1 MLQRLYSSEKEI
13 LVLRKVIL
21 FHLLMFHTK
30 AAPIS
35 RVRSQG
41 GKEKDL
47 LMKKGFFFLMV
58 KLIAIDLIGERNA
71 NAGVDV
77 HVTETD
83 MEKEE
88 EVSQDEGKL
97 ILENKN

>member
-1 MLQRLYSSEKEI
+1 M

-30 AAPIS
+30 AAPIL

-47 LMKKGFFFLMV
+47 LIKKGLFFYC
-58 KLIAIDLIGERNA
+58 KIDS
-71 NAGVDV
+71 
-77 HVTETD
+77 H
-83 MEKEE
+83 
-88 EVSQDEGKL
+88 
-97 ILENKN
+97 

>member
-1 MLQRLYSSEKEI
+1 MTLVLQRLYSSEKEI

-47 LMKKGFFFLMV
+47 LMKKGLFFYC
-58 KLIAIDLIGERNA
+58 KIDS
-71 NAGVDV
+71 
-77 HVTETD
+77 H
-83 MEKEE
+83 
-88 EVSQDEGKL
+88 
-97 ILENKN
+97 

>member
-1 MLQRLYSSEKEI
+1 
-13 LVLRKVIL
+13 
-21 FHLLMFHTK
+21 
-30 AAPIS
+30 
-35 RVRSQG
+35 
-41 GKEKDL
+41 
-47 LMKKGFFFLMV
+47 MV
-58 KLIAIDLIGERNA
+58 KLIAIDFVGERNA

>member
-47 LMKKGFFFLMV
+47 LMKKGLFFLMV

>member
-1 MLQRLYSSEKEI
+1 MVLQRLYSSEKEI

-47 LMKKGFFFLMV
+47 LMKKGLFFMV

-88 EVSQDEGKL
+88 EVSPDEGKL